1 MIFYLGK
8 VRQYRLIRAHVN
20 FGTDSRFYPYDTQMP
35 ILKLRSLDYGNN
47 EIILTT
53 KILNNLNQVH
63 PQKNEVNDI
72 TDLGLIQDGFCI
84 PIKCCILQALTNRFR
99 QTVSRNSNG
108 NTLFGAYFDFRPYGT
123 IYGLYMGIIKK
134 KIENFFYDPLNVY

>member
-20 FGTDSRFYPYDTQMP
+20 FGTDSRFYPYDTQVP

-84 PIKCCILQALTNRFR
+84 PINCIL
-99 QTVSRNSNG
+99 
-108 NTLFGAYFDFRPYGT
+108 
-123 IYGLYMGIIKK
+123 IYLR
-134 KIENFFYDPLNVY
+134 